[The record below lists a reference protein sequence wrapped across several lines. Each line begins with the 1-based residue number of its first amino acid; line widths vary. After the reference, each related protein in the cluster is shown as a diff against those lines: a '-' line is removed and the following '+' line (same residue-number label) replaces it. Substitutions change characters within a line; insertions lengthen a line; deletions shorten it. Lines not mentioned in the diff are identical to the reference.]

1 MLGRGFTGKLVT
13 VYARY
18 LNLKIRESICL
29 SELTDFV
36 SELRRISHGPL
47 GSSNSVLKKRNNLQA
62 RPIRFGEWFER
73 KEDSESAGVV
83 RRFKLLSMQ
92 NLEHASILDQ
102 VIRDRRS
109 IRSFLARPVPPA
121 LLEEA
126 LVIAQRA
133 PSNSNVQP
141 WRLIVATGARRDSLS
156 RALRIAAERDPFP
169 NIFSPLPKEYQHRR
183 SELGEIFYG
192 ALGIARDDQK
202 ARRKALLRNYDF
214 FDAPVVGIL
223 CMPESLGVADAVSV
237 GIYLQTLMLSLTA
250 RGLGCCAQ
258 VALAGYPEVLRS
270 ELKIPS
276 ELLII
281 CGLAIGYADPEFPA
295 NHLYT
300 PRAPLSETVTLL

>member
-1 MLGRGFTGKLVT
+1 V
-13 VYARY
+13 
-18 LNLKIRESICL
+18 C
-29 SELTDFV
+29 
-36 SELRRISHGPL
+36 ELRRISHGPI

-62 RPIRFGEWFER
+62 ELIRFGEWFER

-109 IRSFLARPVPPA
+109 IRRFLARPVPPA

-126 LVIAQRA
+126 LAIAQRA

-141 WRLIVATGARRDSLS
+141 WRLIVASGARRDSLS
-156 RALRIAAERDPFP
+156 RALRIAAKRDPFP
-169 NIFSPLPKEYQHRR
+169 NIPPLAREYQHWR
-183 SELGEIFYG
+183 SELGEIVFG

-250 RGLGCCAQ
+250 RGLGSCAQ
-258 VALAGYPEVLRS
+258 VALAGYPEVLRF

-300 PRAPLSETVTLL
+300 PRAPLSETITLL

>member
-1 MLGRGFTGKLVT
+1 M
-13 VYARY
+13 
-18 LNLKIRESICL
+18 

-36 SELRRISHGPL
+36 SQLRRISHGPIR
-47 GSSNSVLKKRNNLQA
+47 SSNSVLKKRNNLQA
-62 RPIRFGEWFER
+62 RPIRFGDGLKER
-73 KEDSESAGVV
+73 KIQRRVA
-83 RRFKLLSMQ
+83 RRFKLLNMQ

-126 LVIAQRA
+126 LAIAQRA

-141 WRLIVATGARRDSLS
+141 WRLIVASGARRDSLS

-169 NIFSPLPKEYQHRR
+169 NIPPLPKEYQHCR
-183 SELGEIFYG
+183 SELGDIVYS

-202 ARRKALLRNYDF
+202 ARRKAILRNYDF

-250 RGLGCCAQ
+250 RGLGSCAQ
-258 VALAGYPEVLRS
+258 VALAGYPEVLRF

-300 PRAPLSETVTLL
+300 PRAPLSETITLL

>member
-1 MLGRGFTGKLVT
+1 MRRVLSTQPFGQPVANIRRLV
-13 VYARY
+13 
-18 LNLKIRESICL
+18 
-29 SELTDFV
+29 
-36 SELRRISHGPL
+36 
-47 GSSNSVLKKRNNLQA
+47 
-62 RPIRFGEWFER
+62 
-73 KEDSESAGVV
+73 
-83 RRFKLLSMQ
+83 
-92 NLEHASILDQ
+92 
-102 VIRDRRS
+102 
-109 IRSFLARPVPPA
+109 
-121 LLEEA
+121 
-126 LVIAQRA
+126 
-133 PSNSNVQP
+133 
-141 WRLIVATGARRDSLS
+141 GA
-156 RALRIAAERDPFP
+156 
-169 NIFSPLPKEYQHRR
+169 
-183 SELGEIFYG
+183 ELGG

-250 RGLGCCAQ
+250 RGLGSCAQ

-295 NHLYT
+295 NHLYI

>member
-1 MLGRGFTGKLVT
+1 
-13 VYARY
+13 
-18 LNLKIRESICL
+18 
-29 SELTDFV
+29 
-36 SELRRISHGPL
+36 
-47 GSSNSVLKKRNNLQA
+47 
-62 RPIRFGEWFER
+62 
-73 KEDSESAGVV
+73 
-83 RRFKLLSMQ
+83 MQ
-92 NLEHASILDQ
+92 YLEHASILDQ

-126 LVIAQRA
+126 LAIAQRA

-141 WRLIVATGARRDSLS
+141 WRLIVVSGARRDSLS

-169 NIFSPLPKEYQHRR
+169 NIPPLPQEYQHR
-183 SELGEIFYG
+183 
-192 ALGIARDDQK
+192 K

-250 RGLGCCAQ
+250 RGLGSCAQ
-258 VALAGYPEVLRS
+258 VALAGYPEVLRF

-300 PRAPLSETVTLL
+300 PRAPLSETITLL

>member
-1 MLGRGFTGKLVT
+1 M
-13 VYARY
+13 
-18 LNLKIRESICL
+18 
-29 SELTDFV
+29 
-36 SELRRISHGPL
+36 SELRRISHGPI

-126 LVIAQRA
+126 LAIAQRA

-141 WRLIVATGARRDSLS
+141 WRLILASGARRDSLS
-156 RALRIAAERDPFP
+156 RALRIAAKRDPFP
-169 NIFSPLPKEYQHRR
+169 NIPPLAREYQHWR
-183 SELGEIFYG
+183 SELGEIVFG

-202 ARRKALLRNYDF
+202 ARRKAVLRNYDF

-250 RGLGCCAQ
+250 RGLGSCAQ
-258 VALAGYPEVLRS
+258 VALAGYPEVLRL

-295 NHLYT
+295 NHLYI
-300 PRAPLSETVTLL
+300 PRAPVSETVTLL

>member
-1 MLGRGFTGKLVT
+1 
-13 VYARY
+13 
-18 LNLKIRESICL
+18 
-29 SELTDFV
+29 
-36 SELRRISHGPL
+36 
-47 GSSNSVLKKRNNLQA
+47 
-62 RPIRFGEWFER
+62 
-73 KEDSESAGVV
+73 
-83 RRFKLLSMQ
+83 MQ

-126 LVIAQRA
+126 LAIAQRA

-141 WRLIVATGARRDSLS
+141 WHLIVVSGARRDSLS

-169 NIFSPLPKEYQHRR
+169 NIPPLAREYQHWR
-183 SELGEIFYG
+183 SELGEIVFG

-250 RGLGCCAQ
+250 RGLSFGLSSCAQ
-258 VALAGYPEVLRS
+258 VALAGYPEVLRL

-295 NHLYT
+295 NHLYI

>member
-1 MLGRGFTGKLVT
+1 
-13 VYARY
+13 
-18 LNLKIRESICL
+18 
-29 SELTDFV
+29 
-36 SELRRISHGPL
+36 
-47 GSSNSVLKKRNNLQA
+47 
-62 RPIRFGEWFER
+62 
-73 KEDSESAGVV
+73 
-83 RRFKLLSMQ
+83 MQ

-109 IRSFLARPVPPA
+109 IRSFIARPVPPA

-126 LVIAQRA
+126 LAIAQRA

-141 WRLIVATGARRDSLS
+141 WRLIVASGARRDSLS

-169 NIFSPLPKEYQHRR
+169 NIPPLPEEYQHYR
-183 SELGEIFYG
+183 SELGEIVYS
-192 ALGIARDDQK
+192 ALGIARDDQNG
-202 ARRKALLRNYDF
+202 RRKALLRNYDF

-270 ELKIPS
+270 ELEIPS

-300 PRAPLSETVTLL
+300 PREALSETITLL

>member
-1 MLGRGFTGKLVT
+1 
-13 VYARY
+13 
-18 LNLKIRESICL
+18 
-29 SELTDFV
+29 
-36 SELRRISHGPL
+36 
-47 GSSNSVLKKRNNLQA
+47 
-62 RPIRFGEWFER
+62 
-73 KEDSESAGVV
+73 
-83 RRFKLLSMQ
+83 MQ

-126 LVIAQRA
+126 LAIAQRA

-141 WRLIVATGARRDSLS
+141 WRLIVASGARRDSLS

-169 NIFSPLPKEYQHRR
+169 NIPPLPKEYQHWR
-183 SELGEIFYG
+183 SELGEIVFG

-250 RGLGCCAQ
+250 RGLSSCAQ
-258 VALAGYPEVLRS
+258 VALAGYPEVLRL

-281 CGLAIGYADPEFPA
+281 CGLAIGYADPQFPA
-295 NHLYT
+295 NHLYI

>member
-1 MLGRGFTGKLVT
+1 MLST
-13 VYARY
+13 
-18 LNLKIRESICL
+18 
-29 SELTDFV
+29 
-36 SELRRISHGPL
+36 
-47 GSSNSVLKKRNNLQA
+47 
-62 RPIRFGEWFER
+62 
-73 KEDSESAGVV
+73 
-83 RRFKLLSMQ
+83 Q

-126 LVIAQRA
+126 LAIAQRA

-141 WRLIVATGARRDSLS
+141 WRLIVASGARRDSLS

-169 NIFSPLPKEYQHRR
+169 NIPPLPEEYQHYR
-183 SELGEIFYG
+183 SELGEIVFG

-250 RGLGCCAQ
+250 RGLGSCAQ
-258 VALAGYPEVLRS
+258 VALAGYPEVLRF

-295 NHLYT
+295 NHLYI